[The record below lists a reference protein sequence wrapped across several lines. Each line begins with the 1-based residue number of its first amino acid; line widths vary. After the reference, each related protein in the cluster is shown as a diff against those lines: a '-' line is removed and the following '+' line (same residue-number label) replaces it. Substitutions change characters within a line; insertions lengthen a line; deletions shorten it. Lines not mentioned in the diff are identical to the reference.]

1 MTGRTF
7 RKNKVLFPVFS
18 ITGAPKW
25 CMVMSMTCPCCHRRC
40 AANDGKTLVRIPA
53 CAAASYP
60 VRSKCALPNKH
71 CHLSKDA
78 TQILDLLM
86 PTYGNGDLC
95 SRLLCN
101 AINRDYLERVQQCY
115 SYASNGA
122 GTCRRLPYIEKDG
135 EFIRAFP
142 PLGDAIRDVYDEAC
156 SSSNTPW
163 KVSDHDRH
171 TREIAGWVVSDC
183 VLRITLTRLPR
194 TTTDAGRLVHM
205 HCGTSPLK
213 LERLLHVCWCHRPRR
228 RICHMQRS
236 SYRGGVASIQRQCTA
251 TDGQPK

>member
-1 MTGRTF
+1 
-7 RKNKVLFPVFS
+7 
-18 ITGAPKW
+18 
-25 CMVMSMTCPCCHRRC
+25 
-40 AANDGKTLVRIPA
+40 
-53 CAAASYP
+53 
-60 VRSKCALPNKH
+60 
-71 CHLSKDA
+71 
-78 TQILDLLM
+78 M

-171 TREIAGWVVSDC
+171 TREIAGVGCQRLCAEDHTHEAAKNYYRRRQIGAHALWDVATETGEIATC
-183 VLRITLTRLPR
+183 VL
-194 TTTDAGRLVHM
+194 V
-205 HCGTSPLK
+205 LK
-213 LERLLHVCWCHRPRR
+213 LTTV
-228 RICHMQRS
+228 IA
-236 SYRGGVASIQRQCTA
+236 G
-251 TDGQPK
+251 